1 MGRLRSFGM
10 AFQTTVRVHRI
21 AQRLVVCSGRID
33 VRPAVDGGRAQALSR
48 VAHRPGGQPL
58 REHANRF
65 RTLPAAHL
73 GGHLEPGGVAGTAGG
88 DHVAANRRRLNRD
101 ASSETPRTDA
111 DGPQTRAVLSAED
124 AASAFNAVL
133 DALSRVIPPVLIDD
147 AGWSRLRDAVA
158 GLPVGPSNGF
168 GFELRLGEPA
178 AGADF
183 YVVLPRRGA
192 LADHLIRRGEGAAP
206 GSAAAGLRSHLA
218 AIDTGAPWS
227 EILGLEYDVM
237 SSPRVVR
244 PGLFV
249 RMRSDIAQTG
259 ADGFP
264 TAQTVA
270 EWLAGAVGW
279 RLSEGERHALG
290 LVFDGFAAAGG
301 KVADVGIIP
310 DRPVR
315 ALKVVSRPLEPT
327 HVLPVLSRLRW
338 PGPAGEVAA
347 FLSAFAGLFRT
358 LRLAVGVAAE
368 GVLPRIGLELFQ
380 GEPGSFGHPASGEW
394 GPFLARLCEDG
405 LCLPGKSEGLL
416 ALPGR
421 ELVFRRRDAFGILT
435 AVHHIKVSFEEREG
449 GVALDAKAYPAA
461 AYLPFDTIVSRA
473 RSR

>member
-1 MGRLRSFGM
+1 
-10 AFQTTVRVHRI
+10 
-21 AQRLVVCSGRID
+21 
-33 VRPAVDGGRAQALSR
+33 
-48 VAHRPGGQPL
+48 
-58 REHANRF
+58 
-65 RTLPAAHL
+65 
-73 GGHLEPGGVAGTAGG
+73 
-88 DHVAANRRRLNRD
+88 
-101 ASSETPRTDA
+101 
-111 DGPQTRAVLSAED
+111 LSAED
-124 AASAFNAVL
+124 AASAFSAVL
-133 DALSRVIPPVLIDD
+133 EALSRAISPALIDG
-147 AGWSRLRDAVA
+147 AGWTHLRDAAA

-206 GSAAAGLRSHLA
+206 GSAAAGLRDHLA

-237 SSPRVVR
+237 SGPRVAR

-249 RMRSDIAQTG
+249 RIRSDLAQTG

-270 EWLAGAVGW
+270 EWVAGAVGW

-315 ALKVVSRPLEPT
+315 ALKVVSRSLEPAR
-327 HVLPVLSRLRW
+327 VLPVLARLRW

-358 LRLAVGVAAE
+358 LRLAVGVATE
-368 GVLPRIGLELFQ
+368 GVLPRIGIELFQ
-380 GEPGSFGHPASGEW
+380 GVPGSLGHPASGDW
-394 GPFLARLCEDG
+394 GPLLARLCEDG

-421 ELVFRRRDAFGILT
+421 EFVFRGRDTFGILT
-435 AVHHIKVSFEEREG
+435 AVHHVKVSFEEREG
-449 GVALDAKAYPAA
+449 GVGVEAKAYPAA
-461 AYLPFDTIVSRA
+461 AYLPFDTILS
-473 RSR
+473 RSRSR